1 MVLVTTESLVLR
13 KTDLAMSDTRS
24 RGVMY
29 PSSVSRTVD
38 AVVVQGPPDSHIL
51 AGLRFATRCVWQT
64 VKEGRIGQIPHPER
78 LNEAFLISACESIND
93 ANRQVLQLESND
105 TEGLQEAFRFY
116 EEGSTF
122 ISSALIGH
130 MTNPLTVPASFFGA
144 WAYAKKY
151 DNEPPSVPWFV
162 VAVALA
168 WARCVGRMWTTKVG
182 DRNLAQEVR
191 STFQELAL
199 HSGNQ
204 SLVELLQGV
213 SDDDL
218 RLSIDHLLK
227 GAEPRN
233 SLDRS
238 IQDTLDWASR
248 QLPRLPHN
256 VTAELSAMEKSLVRA
271 LQLAMSPTGKASYED
286 FSGLEFIGPIRLV
299 ARMSST
305 IETPTDKTHARAMA
319 KLHERVLEQMRRSVE
334 ASVAAKET
342 NKLLALHREDV
353 WMGTVGM
360 LPTTRNQWGTPPSE
374 HASSYHP
381 STMQGSLAAERATDF
396 VDDAVYDDEDEEDE
410 EQMEGDD
417 SDFDET
423 LEKAVQ
429 ERERAY
435 TIEHAVGLAP
445 ASNELEPLEF
455 DDSRSTYTASSLSGF
470 PNKWT
475 SEAPS
480 IASSQSV
487 SIPVTQVIG
496 AHLRDPGPSL
506 MPTAQILE
514 MTDEERSVYEPSVLS
529 GLSVLRSSM
538 SASEPRPLLI
548 PAARISEIA
557 DEQRSVYNPSV
568 LSSFSVPRS
577 SGTIPTPVPFSSL
590 YCHEQHE
597 EIDPVET
604 GSVATSKSQ
613 GEDISQWVDRA
624 SALTNEQRMFF
635 QEGAATAALMEDNQ
649 TLGQK
654 LSAHRAGE
662 SDLVVKLSQA
672 HSELGHAN
680 TLLVEREDA
689 IVQLKQ
695 RLEKEREEHRNN
707 VEHLRQDLQLQ
718 SKTAE
723 ELRTA
728 LQVSQ
733 AREEEHTKRQ
743 EKSAQAIEHL
753 SQELE
758 NKTKDAANLQ
768 LEGQDL
774 IGRYEQQSEA
784 ITQLTQ
790 TLEEERQKNE
800 HEVQQLQWA
809 LQSQAKTAEELQS
822 ALQTSR
828 AQANEL
834 VNTMQGESSQIIEKL
849 TQDMESKKTLLEAL
863 QREGVDLTA
872 ANERMKVQLEAST
885 VELQQINQQS
895 RTAIEERDR
904 LQNQVLKMGD
914 DAAQREIAIAEL
926 DENLKRIVENKEM
939 LESEIKKSTEERAR
953 LEEAFQDL
961 NHTRHTEMI
970 QLEDLTRKNKDLE
983 DTLKIVKSQLT
994 TLERSVAA
1002 DREGNQ
1008 LKRREKDNELLESEE
1023 ARRKLLQALQE
1034 VRLEADEAEQ
1044 ALEELQPV
1052 ILQLRQAVGMTED
1065 QTQTT
1070 MTTPSDRIREVMA
1083 TIREQHEEM
1092 EKSFREAV
1100 RMAEKAGVDH
1110 NETSSTTNLIQKVQ
1124 EWIDEH
1130 LHKTLDTQ
1138 RSLVELL
1145 NEMGGT
1151 RDSKIATRPS
1161 AELVRLAQARFAE
1174 VEAMASAGGRA
1185 LVELTTVMGLGDEE
1199 NPSWKDIIA
1208 RVSRT
1213 NADNKNMRQ
1222 GLQEMSGTV
1231 ATTPSS
1237 ELVQLT
1243 QEKFQALAGR
1253 AAESSSEVVSLRQRI
1268 DLLQTSVDKERVDR
1282 ESQRKRH
1289 LKEIDLLKSEVTRMG
1304 SQHLKESQRRNEDED
1319 ELRNCRALLAMKV
1332 QDLDALSKELQLA
1345 KEMLTQRDTDCLQ
1358 QLEIANEAA
1367 QERERLTDTL
1377 KQRIRELD
1385 QASIDR
1391 DAVEVKNKTANER
1404 KEKALQKEILDWQ
1417 GKTQIVQQELDQM
1430 TDRHHL
1436 LQEEVLRERAQW
1448 DVQLDSF
1455 NRQLQQAA
1463 PGEAV
1468 TLRLERDQLVRD
1480 LSGLEAQLQQLLEV
1494 QSERDRLSA
1503 LNEQLTA
1510 RLWECEGDIRL
1521 QSDLLTELRQQV
1533 ATLELAAAAT
1543 TPLGTTLDID
1553 FAENELEE
1561 DEIFRMNSS
1570 SEELLPEPTEQE
1582 QHLND
1587 LGKLIAQQELQLVRL
1602 EIKVEDYKT
1611 QLADLVEQIENAEAT
1626 LAQLYD
1632 NIECADH
1639 TIPSVDNSSVHT
1651 ETPPTSPVF
1660 PFPSLNLDQWMQRF
1674 PTIKPLFHGNVTRR
1688 WVLAVDDNGTGK
1700 MTCNVNLLNTLL
1712 DPRMQFLHREQ
1723 LENIVQQTVAFVD
1736 DLGGASSERRRQR
1749 NKCLR
1754 GFDNLQ
1760 RLAVRARK
1768 YVGDRAFRL
1777 ATVCE
1782 FVIPDDNNSIRYH
1795 GAVLQR
1801 YCELIVELSM
1811 VVTFRWRVSAMQQRQ
1826 RLIFTEGYLMAND
1839 PTAVVVRFM
1848 GSPFQT
1854 FDRQLLFQSLLPIL
1868 IDAVQGNT
1876 LLVPV
1881 LPDQPSWAPQDC
1893 LVCDFEE
1900 AVPDSAPALWVKQQL
1915 DKAAI
1920 LVPGL
1925 VHVSAD
1931 ETIAGMKEDLTY
1943 VQIARLGLDHADG
1956 NDDCVLLVGQQGS
1969 WIVVDPLLPDVG
1981 DVPEMIGR
1989 NIVGAIQ
1996 EPRGVTRSS
2005 DRGFALMTWIREV
2018 FVHGMPIDKVLFRG
2032 QQDREQCVL
2041 EQYFGCLFHP

>member
-1 MVLVTTESLVLR
+1 
-13 KTDLAMSDTRS
+13 MSDTRS
-24 RGVMY
+24 RSVVH
-29 PSSVSRTVD
+29 PSSVSTTVD
-38 AVVVQGPPDSHIL
+38 AVALQAPPDSHIL
-51 AGLRFATRCVWQT
+51 ASLRFATKCVWQT

-78 LNEAFLISACESIND
+78 LNDAFLKTACESIND

-105 TEGLQEAFRFY
+105 TEELQEAFRSY

-144 WAYAKKY
+144 WAYVKRY
-151 DNEPPSVPWFV
+151 DNDPPMVPWFV

-168 WARCVGRMWTTKVG
+168 WARCVGRAWTTKVG

-204 SLVELLQGV
+204 SLVEILQGV
-213 SDDDL
+213 SDNDL
-218 RLSIDHLLK
+218 LLSIDHLLK
-227 GAEPRN
+227 SAEPRN

-238 IQDTLDWASR
+238 IQHTLDWASR

-256 VTAELSAMEKSLVRA
+256 VTAELSAMENSLVRA
-271 LQLAMSPTGKASYED
+271 LQLAMSSTGKASHED
-286 FSGLEFIGPIRLV
+286 FSALEFIGPIRLV

-305 IETPTDKTHARAMA
+305 IEAPTDKTHARAMA
-319 KLHERVLEQMRRSVE
+319 KLLEGVLEQMRRSVE

-342 NKLLALHREDV
+342 NELLARHREDV

-360 LPTTRNQWGTPPSE
+360 LPTTRNQWGMPASE

-381 STMQGSLAAERATDF
+381 STLQESLAAERATDF
-396 VDDAVYDDEDEEDE
+396 ADDAIYSDEDEEDE

-417 SDFDET
+417 SDTDEA

-429 ERERAY
+429 ERERGY

-445 ASNELEPLEF
+445 VSNELEPLEF

-470 PNKWT
+470 PNKRT
-475 SEAPS
+475 SGAPS

-496 AHLRDPGPSL
+496 AHLRGSGPSL
-506 MPTAQILE
+506 IPAARLLE

-529 GLSVLRSSM
+529 GLSVRRSSM
-538 SASEPRPLLI
+538 SASEPPPLLI
-548 PAARISEIA
+548 PAARISEIS
-557 DEQRSVYNPSV
+557 DERRSIYNPSV
-568 LSSFSVPRS
+568 LGSFSVPRS

-590 YCHEQHE
+590 YRHEQHE

-604 GSVATSKSQ
+604 GSVATGKSL
-613 GEDISQWVDRA
+613 GGDISQWVDRA
-624 SALTNEQRMFF
+624 STLTNEQRMFF

-649 TLGQK
+649 TLGHT

-695 RLEKEREEHRNN
+695 RLEEEREEHRNN
-707 VEHLRQDLQLQ
+707 VGHLRQDIQLQ

-723 ELRTA
+723 EVRTA

-733 AREEEHTKRQ
+733 AREEEYTKRQ
-743 EKSAQAIEHL
+743 EESAQAIKHL

-768 LEGQDL
+768 LKGQDL
-774 IGRYEQQSEA
+774 VGRYEQQNEA

-800 HEVQQLQWA
+800 QEVQKLQWA

-828 AQANEL
+828 VQATEL
-834 VNTMQGESSQIIEKL
+834 VDKMQGESSQIIEKL
-849 TQDMESKKTLLEAL
+849 TQEMESKKTLAEAL
-863 QREGVDLTA
+863 QREGGNLTEA
-872 ANERMKVQLEAST
+872 HERTKVQLEAAT
-885 VELQQINQQS
+885 VELQRINQQN
-895 RTAIEERDR
+895 RTAIEERNR
-904 LQNQVLKMGD
+904 LQNQVLEMGD
-914 DAAQREIAIAEL
+914 EAAQRERAIAEL
-926 DENLKRIVENKEM
+926 NENLDRIVKNKEM
-939 LESEIKKSTEERAR
+939 LESEIKRSTDERTR
-953 LEEAFQDL
+953 LEAALQDL
-961 NHTRHTEMI
+961 NHTRDTEMI
-970 QLEDLTRKNKDLE
+970 QLEDLSRKNKDLE
-983 DTLKIVKSQLT
+983 DTLGSVKNQLT

-1008 LKRREKDNELLESEE
+1008 LQRREKDNELLTSEE
-1023 ARRKLLQALQE
+1023 ARRQLTQALQE
-1034 VRLEADEAEQ
+1034 ARLEADETEQ
-1044 ALEELQPV
+1044 VLEQLQPV
-1052 ILQLRQAVGMTED
+1052 IFQLRQAVGMTED
-1065 QTQTT
+1065 QTQTI

-1083 TIREQHEEM
+1083 TIREQKEEM
-1092 EKSFREAV
+1092 EKSFQEAV
-1100 RMAEKAGVDH
+1100 RLAEKAGVDR
-1110 NETSSTTNLIQKVQ
+1110 NETSSTTDLIRKVQ
-1124 EWIDEH
+1124 EWIEEH
-1130 LHKTLDTQ
+1130 IHKTEATQ

-1145 NEMGGT
+1145 NKMGAI
-1151 RDSKIATRPS
+1151 RDSNITTRPS
-1161 AELVRLAQARFAE
+1161 DELVRLAQGRFAE
-1174 VEAMASAGGRA
+1174 VEATADVGARA
-1185 LVELTTVMGLGDEE
+1185 LVELTTATGLGDAEIL
-1199 NPSWKDIIA
+1199 SWNDLIDQ
-1208 RVSRT
+1208 VTRT
-1213 NADNKNMRQ
+1213 NADNKTMRQ

-1231 ATTPSS
+1231 VTAPSS
-1237 ELVQLT
+1237 ELVRLA
-1243 QEKFQALAGR
+1243 QEKFRALAGR
-1253 AAESSSEVVSLRQRI
+1253 AAESSSEAVSLRQRI
-1268 DLLQTSVDKERVDR
+1268 DLLQTSVDNERVDR
-1282 ESQRKRH
+1282 ERQRRRD
-1289 LKEIDLLKSEVTRMG
+1289 LKEIDFLKSEVTRMG
-1304 SQHLKESQRRNEDED
+1304 SQYLKESQRRTGEEG
-1319 ELRNCRALLAMKV
+1319 ELRNCRSLLAVKV
-1332 QDLDALSKELQLA
+1332 EDLDALSKELLLA
-1345 KEMLTQRDTDCLQ
+1345 KEMLAQRDADCLQ
-1358 QLEIANEAA
+1358 QLQIANEAA
-1367 QERERLTDTL
+1367 QEREQLTDTL

-1385 QASIDR
+1385 QAFVDR
-1391 DAVEVKNKTANER
+1391 DAVGARNKTANEM

-1417 GKTQIVQQELDQM
+1417 GKIQMVQQELDQM
-1430 TDRHHL
+1430 TDRHHH
-1436 LQEEVLRERAQW
+1436 LQEEVQRERAQW

-1468 TLRLERDQLVRD
+1468 TLRLERDQLARD
-1480 LSGLEAQLQQLLEV
+1480 LSGLEARLQQLLEV
-1494 QSERDRLSA
+1494 QSDRDRLSA
-1503 LNEQLTA
+1503 LNEQLRA
-1510 RLWECEGDIRL
+1510 RLQECEGALRL
-1521 QSDLLTELRQQV
+1521 QSDLVTELRQQV
-1533 ATLELAAAAT
+1533 ATLELATAAT
-1543 TPLGTTLDID
+1543 TPLGTTLGID
-1553 FAENELEE
+1553 FAHTELQE
-1561 DEIFRMNSS
+1561 DEILRMHSS
-1570 SEELLPEPTEQE
+1570 SEELLPKPTEQE

-1587 LGKLIAQQELQLVRL
+1587 LGELIAQQELQLVRL
-1602 EIKVEDYKT
+1602 EIKVEDHKT
-1611 QLADLVEQIENAEAT
+1611 QLVDLIEQIENAEVT

-1639 TIPSVDNSSVHT
+1639 TIHSVDNSFVHM
-1651 ETPPTSPVF
+1651 ETPPTSPAIPV
-1660 PFPSLNLDQWMQRF
+1660 PLLNLDQWMQRF

-1712 DPRMQFLHREQ
+1712 DPRIQFLHREQ

-1736 DLGGASSERRRQR
+1736 DLGGASCERRRER

-1768 YVGDRAFRL
+1768 YAGDRAFRL

-1782 FVIPDDNNSIRYH
+1782 FVIPDDNNSIRYQ

-1811 VVTFRWRVSAMQQRQ
+1811 AVTFRWRVSAMQQRQ
-1826 RLIFTEGYLMAND
+1826 RLIFTEGHLMAND

-1854 FDRQLLFQSLLPIL
+1854 FNRQLLFQSLLPIL
-1868 IDAVQGNT
+1868 VDAVQGNT
-1876 LLVPV
+1876 LFVPV
-1881 LPDQPSWAPQDC
+1881 LLDQPSWVPQDS

-1900 AVPDSAPALWVKQQL
+1900 VVPESAPALWVKEQL
-1915 DKAAI
+1915 EKAAI

-1925 VHVSAD
+1925 VHVSPD
-1931 ETIAGMKEDLTY
+1931 ETIACTKEDLTY
-1943 VQIARLGLDHADG
+1943 VQIARIGLDHADG
-1956 NDDCVLLVGQQGS
+1956 IDDCVLLVGQQDS
-1969 WIVVDPLLPDVG
+1969 WIVVDPLLPDVE

-1989 NIVGAIQ
+1989 NLVGAIK

-2041 EQYFGCLFHP
+2041 EQHFGCVFHP